1 MLRGLVLLLVLAN
14 VSYWAWTQGLLAAY
28 GWGPASTSEPQ
39 RLAQQIRPDA
49 MRLLD
54 SGDALTADARPA
66 ASAPASPPA
75 PTECLQAGLFTDAQ
89 ANALRPRL
97 QSLPDGSWAL
107 APRVTPG
114 RWIVYMGPYP
124 AADLLAKKR
133 EELGRLGMRLEPLVN
148 PALARG
154 LSLGHF
160 STRLEAEAELGRVAQ
175 RGVRTARVVAEQP
188 ELRGQWLTLAAVD
201 APLKAQLDA
210 LKPQLAGKALQACP
224 LIPTTEPKAP

>member
-1 MLRGLVLLLVLAN
+1 MLRLLVLLLVLAN
-14 VSYWAWTQGLLAAY
+14 AGYWAWTQGLLAAY
-28 GWGPASTSEPQ
+28 GLAPANPSEPQ
-39 RLAQQIRPDA
+39 RLAQQIRPEA

-54 SGDALTADARPA
+54 SSDALPA
-66 ASAPASPPA
+66 APAPASASAPA

-97 QSLPDGSWAL
+97 QSLPAGSWAL
-107 APRVTPG
+107 APGVAPG

-124 AADLLAKKR
+124 GADLLAKKR
-133 EELGRLGMRLEPLVN
+133 EELGRLGLRLEPLVN

-175 RGVRTARVVAEQP
+175 RGVRTARVVAERP
-188 ELRGQWLTLAAVD
+188 ETSGQWLTLAAVD

-210 LKPQLAGKALQACP
+210 LRPQLAGKALQACP
-224 LIPTTEPKAP
+224 